1 MKKDIEFFEDNEM
14 GLTAEEI
21 ENALNL
27 IVVKLVET
35 ETQIGVIVGMSGE
48 IYDLPPELKI
58 RLMDTVKE
66 ICYQIV
72 NEPEETRQ

>member
-1 MKKDIEFFEDNEM
+1 MKNDAEFFEDNEM
-14 GLTAEEI
+14 GLTKEEI

-48 IYDLPPELKI
+48 IYDLPVDLKL
-58 RLMDTVKE
+58 RLLDTFKE
-66 ICYQIV
+66 ISFQIV
-72 NEPEETRQ
+72 NEPDETRQ

>member
-48 IYDLPPELKI
+48 IYDLPPDLKI
-58 RLMDTVKE
+58 RLMDTFKD
-66 ICYQIV
+66 ICFQIV
-72 NEPEETRQ
+72 NEPDETRQ